1 LITNHKSQITDFFRR
16 SIEEYVRPLAAGL
29 DGVTHFGD
37 IARVVAAAERIAA
50 GREDVDRELLYL
62 MAVFSG
68 QERWISKLG
77 NASRTEIFLG
87 SQGVSARTIRALFK
101 GVARFEGAPGSPEE
115 EIVHDAVFLERMGA
129 YGILRL
135 IEEARRE
142 RADFPEIARAIEDAA
157 ALPLRTPAAE
167 ELAIARRA
175 AMLAFARALR
185 DEHAEFEEPVNSR

>member
-1 LITNHKSQITDFFRR
+1 MKNDVRR

-37 IARVVAAAERIAA
+37 IARIVAATERIAA
-50 GREDVDRELLYL
+50 GREDLDRTLLYL
-62 MAVFSG
+62 LAVFSG
-68 QERWISKLG
+68 QEKWISKLG
-77 NASRTEIFLG
+77 NASRTEILLG

-101 GVARFEGAPGSPEE
+101 GVPRLEGAPGSPEE

-142 RADFPEIARAIEDAA
+142 RADFPEIARAIQEAA

-175 AMLAFARALR
+175 AMLAFARALK
-185 DEHAEFEEPVNSR
+185 DEHAEFERL